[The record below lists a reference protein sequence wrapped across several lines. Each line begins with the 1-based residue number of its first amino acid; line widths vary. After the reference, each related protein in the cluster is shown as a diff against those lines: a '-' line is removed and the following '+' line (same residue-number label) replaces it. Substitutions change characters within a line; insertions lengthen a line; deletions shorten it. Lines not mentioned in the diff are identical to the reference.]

1 MPKFSPN
8 LHLIQTMTLFLN
20 SNIYEVTFLHMTLW
34 FYNTSKPISRTQFT
48 QYLSDHFGQNVM
60 HSLSFPRP
68 NLKRRRPTSVLWSA
82 STRTPPTI
90 SPGDLPFEVITFVN
104 FIPAQMPWLNWTSL
118 GHLKNVFWKALTLT
132 FSLIPNILR
141 STVLRLSDQFSHWLD
156 HDGRMI
162 RLLISIEKLSSRLNR
177 FDPRAEMGT
186 AHHMLLFG
194 CKEPGQRET
203 LFRWWLG
210 IIGGVVLGGHKNSL
224 FMVLPIKGWP

>member
-34 FYNTSKPISRTQFT
+34 FYNTSKPISRPQSK

-60 HSLSFPRP
+60 HSLSFSRP

-90 SPGDLPFEVITFVN
+90 SQGDLPFEVITFVN

-118 GHLKNVFWKALTLT
+118 GHLKNVFWKAIT
-132 FSLIPNILR
+132 FSIHFPPYQI
-141 STVLRLSDQFSHWLD
+141 F
-156 HDGRMI
+156 
-162 RLLISIEKLSSRLNR
+162 
-177 FDPRAEMGT
+177 
-186 AHHMLLFG
+186 
-194 CKEPGQRET
+194 
-203 LFRWWLG
+203 
-210 IIGGVVLGGHKNSL
+210 
-224 FMVLPIKGWP
+224 